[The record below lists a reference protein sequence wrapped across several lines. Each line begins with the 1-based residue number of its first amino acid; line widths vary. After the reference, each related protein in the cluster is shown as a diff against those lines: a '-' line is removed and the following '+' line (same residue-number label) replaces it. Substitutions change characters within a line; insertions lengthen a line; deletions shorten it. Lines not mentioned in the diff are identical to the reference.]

1 MGWVCLRR
9 TIPKAFVFTGL
20 ASPLFGDTGVSMID
34 TPQHTANTP
43 THASY
48 LASLRDSFSRIL
60 PMAWPVLVGQLAV
73 LGFSTV
79 DTILVARFAA
89 SDLAALSIGMAAY
102 ITVFIGFMGM
112 VLAISPMAGQLF
124 GAGKLQAAGQQVHQA
139 IWLALGLALVG
150 STLLLLPGPFL
161 ALAKTSPEVSDKI
174 RGYLTALAFSLP
186 ASLLFTVYR
195 GFNSAVSRPKAVMA
209 VQICGL
215 AAKIPLSALFIYGWT
230 LPMPGGLGHW
240 HVAPMGV
247 VGCGMATALVMWAQ
261 ALSAWVIVHRDPF
274 YAPFGLHA
282 KGFARPNLAAILA
295 QLKLGVPIGA
305 AIMIEVTG
313 FSSMAFL
320 IARHSGEAVAGHQ
333 LAVNLVSM
341 MFMVPLA
348 LANGTATLVAQK
360 VGAHDHAE
368 ARRLGWHG
376 VEIGVGFAAVLGA
389 LIYLL
394 REPVL
399 HIYTDNPTII
409 AAAMPL
415 LVWVWWFHVADA
427 AQTLANF
434 VLRSHHVTLM
444 PLAIYITSLWGV
456 GLLGGY
462 WVSNS
467 SWAPP
472 ALQGAQGYWAMSTA
486 GLVAAA
492 VSLCGFLAWIHRQE
506 NPSSGMVASK
516 NRP

>member
-1 MGWVCLRR
+1 
-9 TIPKAFVFTGL
+9 
-20 ASPLFGDTGVSMID
+20 MID
-34 TPQHTANTP
+34 TPDTTANTP
-43 THASY
+43 VHANY
-48 LASLRDSFSRIL
+48 LASLRDSFFRIL

-89 SDLAALSIGMAAY
+89 TDLAALSIGMAAY
-102 ITVFIGFMGM
+102 ITIFIGFMGM

-124 GAGKLQAAGQQVHQA
+124 GAGKLHAAGQQVHQA
-139 IWLALGLALVG
+139 IWLALGLAVVG

-161 ALAKTSPEVSDKI
+161 ALAKTSPEVSDKV

-195 GFNSAVSRPKAVMA
+195 GFNTAVSRPKAVMG
-209 VQICGL
+209 VQIGGL
-215 AAKIPLSALFIYGWT
+215 ALKVPLSALFIYGWT
-230 LPMPGGLGHW
+230 LPLPGGLGTW
-240 HVAPMGV
+240 QVAPMGV
-247 VGCGMATALVMWAQ
+247 VGCGLATALVMWSQ
-261 ALSAWVIVHRDPF
+261 AITAWVVMRRDPF

-282 KGFARPNLAAILA
+282 KGFARPKRSSIVA
-295 QLKLGVPIGA
+295 QLKLGVPMGA

-313 FSSMAFL
+313 FASMAFL
-320 IARHSGEAVAGHQ
+320 ISRQSGEAVAGHQ
-333 LAVNLVSM
+333 LAANLVSM

-348 LANGTATLVAQK
+348 LANGTATLVAQR
-360 VGAHDHAE
+360 VGAHDLAE

-376 VEIGVGFAAVLGA
+376 VEIGVGIAAILGA
-389 LIYLL
+389 LVYLL

-399 HIYTDNPTII
+399 HVYTDNPTII
-409 AAAMPL
+409 AATLPL

-427 AQTLANF
+427 AQTMANF
-434 VLRSHHVTLM
+434 VLRSHRVTLM
-444 PLAIYITSLWGV
+444 PLVFYATSLWGI

-462 WVSNS
+462 LVTTS

-486 GLVAAA
+486 GLVAAG
-492 VSLCGFLAWIHRQE
+492 VSLCAFLAWVHRQE
-506 NPSSGMVASK
+506 APQPA
-516 NRP
+516 

>member
-1 MGWVCLRR
+1 MLCGVA
-9 TIPKAFVFTGL
+9 I
-20 ASPLFGDTGVSMID
+20 GDTRSSMID
-34 TPQHTANTP
+34 APAHAN
-43 THASY
+43 Y
-48 LASLRDSFSRIL
+48 FASLRDSFSRIL

-89 SDLAALSIGMAAY
+89 NDLAALSIGISVY
-102 ITVFIGFMGM
+102 ITIFIGFMGM

-124 GAGKLQAAGQQVHQA
+124 GAGKRKAAGDQVHQA

-161 ALAKTSPEVSDKI
+161 ALAKTGPEISDKV
-174 RGYLTALAFSLP
+174 RGYLMALAFSLP

-195 GFNSAVSRPKAVMA
+195 GFNTAVSRPKAVMA
-209 VQICGL
+209 LQIGGL
-215 AAKIPLSALFIYGWT
+215 ALKVPLSALLIYGWT
-230 LPMPGGLGHW
+230 LPLPGTLGVW
-240 HVAPMGV
+240 QVAPMGV
-247 VGCGMATALVMWAQ
+247 VGCGLATALVMWAQ
-261 ALSAWVIVHRDPF
+261 VLSAWVVVRRDPF
-274 YAPFGLHA
+274 YAPFGLHD
-282 KGFARPNLAAILA
+282 KGFARPNRTAILA
-295 QLKLGVPIGA
+295 QLKLGVPMGA

-313 FSSMAFL
+313 FSFMTFL

-348 LANGTATLVAQK
+348 LANGTATLVAQR

-376 VEIGVGFAAVLGA
+376 VEIGVGVAAVLGA
-389 LIYLL
+389 LVYLL

-409 AAAMPL
+409 AAALPL

-427 AQTLANF
+427 AQTMANF
-434 VLRSHHVTLM
+434 VLRSHRVTLM
-444 PLAIYITSLWGV
+444 PLVIYVTSLWGV

-462 WVSNS
+462 WVSTS
-467 SWAPP
+467 GWAPP
-472 ALQGAQGYWAMSTA
+472 ALQGAQGYWAMSSA
-486 GLVAAA
+486 GLVVAG
-492 VSLCGFLAWIHRQE
+492 VSLCALLAWVHRQE
-506 NPSSGMVASK
+506 EPRSGSARGNNNP
-516 NRP
+516 

>member
-1 MGWVCLRR
+1 
-9 TIPKAFVFTGL
+9 
-20 ASPLFGDTGVSMID
+20 MID
-34 TPQHTANTP
+34 APNHTASTP

-48 LASLRDSFSRIL
+48 FASLRDSFSRIL

-89 SDLAALSIGMAAY
+89 SDLAALSIGIAAY
-102 ITVFIGFMGM
+102 ITIFIGFMGM

-139 IWLALGLALVG
+139 IWLALGLAMVG

-161 ALAKTSPEVSDKI
+161 ALAKTSPEISDKV

-195 GFNSAVSRPKAVMA
+195 GFNTAVSRPKAVMA
-209 VQICGL
+209 VQIGGL
-215 AAKIPLSALFIYGWT
+215 AAKIPLSALFIYGWS
-230 LPMPGGLGHW
+230 LPLPGDLGQW
-240 HVAPMGV
+240 QVAPMGV
-247 VGCGMATALVMWAQ
+247 VGCGVATALVMWAQ
-261 ALSAWVIVHRDPF
+261 ALSAWVIIHRDPF

-282 KGFARPNLAAILA
+282 KGFARPNRAAILA
-295 QLKLGVPIGA
+295 QLKLGVPMGA

-320 IARHSGEAVAGHQ
+320 ISRQSGGEAVGGHQ

-348 LANGTATLVAQK
+348 LANGTATLVAQR

-376 VEIGVGFAAVLGA
+376 VEIGVGIAAVIGA
-389 LIYLL
+389 LVYLL

-409 AAAMPL
+409 ASALPL

-427 AQTLANF
+427 AQTMANF
-434 VLRSHHVTLM
+434 VLRSHRVTLI
-444 PLAIYITSLWGV
+444 PLVIYVTSLGGV

-462 WVSNS
+462 WVTTST
-467 SWAPP
+467 WAPP

-486 GLVAAA
+486 GLVAAG
-492 VSLCGFLAWIHRQE
+492 VSLCALLAWVHRQE
-506 NPSSGMVASK
+506 SPSSGTIASK
-516 NRP
+516 NSL